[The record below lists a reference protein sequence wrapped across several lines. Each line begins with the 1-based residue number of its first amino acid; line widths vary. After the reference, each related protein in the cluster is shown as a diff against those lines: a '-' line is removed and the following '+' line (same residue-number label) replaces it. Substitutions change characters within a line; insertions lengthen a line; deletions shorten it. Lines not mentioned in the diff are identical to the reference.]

1 LCIRAGDQ
9 KMKKSIATV
18 FAAIMMMMS
27 TAAMA
32 DIATIT
38 KVNPVQGEQ
47 IQQQQVCSPTG
58 FVGQVEQDRSTAGSI
73 LGGITGAVVGSHAGN
88 GNGRLA
94 ATAVGA
100 IIGAVAGDRIDN
112 RQPNIA
118 SVQQQS
124 CRLVSTIVPRTVGY
138 LVTYEFGGR
147 KYQSMLPYDP
157 SEGGNT
163 ELRVT
168 VSVSVN
174 PR

>member
-1 LCIRAGDQ
+1 
-9 KMKKSIATV
+9 MKKSIASI
-18 FAAIMMMMS
+18 FAAVMLMMS

-58 FVGQVEQDRSTAGSI
+58 LIGQVEQERGATGSI
-73 LGGITGAVVGSHAGN
+73 LGGITGAVVGSTAGK

-94 ATAVGA
+94 ATAAGA
-100 IIGAVAGDRIDN
+100 IIGAIAGDRVEN
-112 RQPNIA
+112 RQPNLA
-118 SVQQQS
+118 AMPQQS
-124 CRLVSTIVPRTVGY
+124 CRIVSTIVPRTVGY

-147 KYQSMLPYDP
+147 SYQSMLPYDP

-163 ELRVT
+163 SLRVT
-168 VSVSVN
+168 VSVT
-174 PR
+174 PH